1 MDDFIKYNYH
11 AHTVR
16 CQHAYGTEREFIE
29 AAIRM
34 GIRRFC
40 FSDHVPSPAAPG
52 YVSGIRMRMDEAK
65 EYHDEIKALADEYKD
80 RIEIFVG
87 FEMEY
92 TPIYFKEQI
101 KLIDSIGF
109 DFLILGEHFWTTEED
124 GPWSGTPTDDAER
137 IRAYVDTVIEAME
150 TGRFLY
156 VAHPDIMNYNGL
168 DSVYEWEMTRLCKAA
183 KEMHIPLEINM
194 IGMKEK
200 KQYPS
205 KRFFQIA
212 AEVGCDII
220 IGLDAHSIE
229 HITDVETYKECVE
242 FAKKLNLHLI
252 DGSDLL

>member
-34 GIRRFC
+34 GIRRFA

-52 YVSGIRMRMDEAK
+52 YVSGIRMSMEEAK
-65 EYHDEIKALADEYKD
+65 AYHDEIRALAEEYKEQ
-80 RIEIFVG
+80 IEILVG

-92 TPIYFKEQI
+92 TPIYYKEQI

-109 DFLILGEHFWTTEED
+109 DFLIMGEHFWTTEED
-124 GPWSGTPTDDAER
+124 GPWSGTPTDDEAR
-137 IRAYVDTVIEAME
+137 IHAYADAVIEGMR

-156 VAHPDIMNYNGL
+156 IAHPDIINYNGL

-183 KEMHIPLEINM
+183 KEMGIPLEINM
-194 IGMKEK
+194 LGMSEK

-205 KRFFQIA
+205 ERFFQIA
-212 AEVGCDII
+212 AEAGCDVI
-220 IGLDAHSIE
+220 IGMDAHCVE
-229 HITDVETYKECVE
+229 HITDVETYKKCLQ
-242 FAKKLNLHLI
+242 FAEKLNLHLI
-252 DGSDLL
+252 DGSSLL